1 MEKYLPLFPLD
12 VVLFPDMIL
21 PLHIFEERYKEM
33 IGECV
38 QNRIPFGLLYAHDES
53 MEDVGCQAEVTKVL
67 KKYQDGRMDILT
79 LGRQRFQVIY
89 FDNEKS
95 YLRGIVEPYFDSES
109 VEPPSEEDAQQM
121 LRAYQNVYRLLNKSD
136 SEPIEDKPPYQ
147 GLSFKIASVLNLNN
161 SLKQQILVERSERNR
176 VDTLVKYLADLIPRL
191 EQAERAARQAGSNGN
206 LFKNL
211 K

>member
-12 VVLFPDMIL
+12 VVLFPEMIL
-21 PLHIFEERYKEM
+21 PLHIFEEKYKEM

-38 QNRIPFGLLYAHDES
+38 QNRVAFGLLYAHDGS
-53 MEDVGCQAEVTKVL
+53 MEEVGCQAEVTKVL

-109 VEPPSEEDAQQM
+109 GVAPSEEDAQQM
-121 LRAYQNVYRLLNKSD
+121 LHLYQDVYRLLNRSD
-136 SEPIEDKPPYQ
+136 SEPIEGKPPYE
-147 GLSFKIASVLNLNN
+147 GLSFKVASVLNLNN
-161 SLKQQILVERSERNR
+161 SLKQQILIERSEKNR
-176 VDTLVKYLADLIPRL
+176 VDTLFKYLSDLIPRL
-191 EQAERAARQAGSNGN
+191 ERAERAAKHAGSNGN
-206 LFKNL
+206 LFKDL

>member
-95 YLRGIVEPYFDSES
+95 YLRGIVEPYFDSETE
-109 VEPPSEEDAQQM
+109 EPPSEEDTQQM

-136 SEPIEDKPPYQ
+136 SEPIEDRPPYE

-161 SLKQQILVERSERNR
+161 SLKQQMLVERSEKNR
-176 VDTLVKYLADLIPRL
+176 VDTLLKYLADLIPRL
-191 EQAERAARQAGSNGN
+191 EQAERAAKQAGSNGN
-206 LFKNL
+206 LFKDL